1 MELLAVQTIT
11 SVNLKHM
18 SATLARPASI
28 RKVLISATAKRASLG
43 MVLLAEM
50 PTNVSAIMVVVTHM
64 LLASISQD
72 RIGVCVKKDS
82 KAMASHVLTWM
93 NAP

>member
-1 MELLAVQTIT
+1 
-11 SVNLKHM
+11 
-18 SATLARPASI
+18 
-28 RKVLISATAKRASLG
+28 
-43 MVLLAEM
+43 M

-82 KAMASHVLTWM
+82 KAMASHVLVGL
-93 NAP
+93 NASYRTSDYCLSKVSQARFLIVFGLIFHEWFLIDLLVG